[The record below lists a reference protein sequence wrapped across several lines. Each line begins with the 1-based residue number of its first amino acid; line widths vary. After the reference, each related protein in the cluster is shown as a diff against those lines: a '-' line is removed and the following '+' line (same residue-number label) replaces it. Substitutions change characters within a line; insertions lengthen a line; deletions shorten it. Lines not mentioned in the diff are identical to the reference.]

1 MRTRFHEELEQ
12 LTGMLEQ
19 MCLRDE
25 TAIAAATRALLHS
38 DIEEAEQAIDLCAHV
53 EAMGRDAEES
63 AVMLLALQAP
73 VASELRRVVTALQLS
88 ANLARMGGLCA
99 HIAGLVR
106 RRHPDPVMPDP
117 LRDTVARMG
126 ASAVSMAGSAARV
139 LATGDAEAAAALEG
153 HDDVM
158 DQLHRDLLNYLLGSE
173 YTGGTTTAVDLA
185 LLGRYYERFAD
196 HTVEVG
202 RRTLFMTTGIS
213 EPE

>member
-12 LTGMLEQ
+12 LTRMLEQ

-25 TAIAAATRALLHS
+25 TAIAAVTRALLES
-38 DIEEAEQAIDLCAHV
+38 DIEEAEQALDLCAHV
-53 EAMGRDAEES
+53 EVMGRDAEDA

-126 ASAVSMAGSAARV
+126 ASAVLMAGSAARV
-139 LATGDAEAAAALEG
+139 LATADTAAAAALEG

-158 DQLHRDLLNYLLGSE
+158 DQLHRDLLN
-173 YTGGTTTAVDLA
+173 
-185 LLGRYYERFAD
+185 
-196 HTVEVG
+196 
-202 RRTLFMTTGIS
+202 
-213 EPE
+213 

>member
-12 LTGMLEQ
+12 LTGMLEA

-25 TAIAAATRALLHS
+25 TAIAAATRALLDS

-53 EAMGRDAEES
+53 EAMGRDAEDA
-63 AVMLLALQAP
+63 AVLLLALQAP
-73 VASELRRVVTALQLS
+73 VATELRRVVTALQLS

-106 RRHPDPVMPDP
+106 RRHPEPVMPDP

-126 ASAVSMAGSAARV
+126 AAAVHMAGSAARV
-139 LATGDAEAAAALEG
+139 LATGDTGAAAALEG

-158 DQLHRDLLNYLLGSE
+158 DQLHRDLLNHLLGPE

-202 RRTLFMTTGIS
+202 RRTLFLTTGTS
-213 EPE
+213 EPD

>member
-25 TAIAAATRALLHS
+25 TAIATATRALLET
-38 DIEEAEQAIDLCAHV
+38 DIEQAEHAIDLCAHV
-53 EAMGRDAEES
+53 EAMGQDAEDA

-106 RRHPDPVMPDP
+106 RRHPHPVMPDP
-117 LRDTVARMG
+117 LRETVSRMG
-126 ASAVSMAGSAARV
+126 AAAVSMAASAAQV

-153 HDDVM
+153 RDDVM
-158 DQLHRDLLNYLLGSE
+158 DQLHRDLLNHILGPE

-202 RRTLFMTTGIS
+202 RRTLFTTTGS
-213 EPE
+213 TEPE

>member
-1 MRTRFHEELEQ
+1 MRTRFHAELQE

-25 TAIAAATRALLHS
+25 TAIATATRALLET
-38 DIEEAEQAIDLCAHV
+38 DIEQAERAIDLCAHV
-53 EAMGRDAEES
+53 EAMGQQAEDA
-63 AVMLLALQAP
+63 AVLLLALQAP

-106 RRHPDPVMPDP
+106 RRHPDPVMPDQ
-117 LRDTVARMG
+117 LRETVSRMG
-126 ASAVSMAGSAARV
+126 AAAVTMAGSAAQI
-139 LATGDAEAAAALEG
+139 LASGDPEAAAALEG
-153 HDDVM
+153 RDDVM
-158 DQLHRDLLNYLLGSE
+158 DQLHRDLLNHILGPE

-202 RRTLFMTTGIS
+202 RRTVFMTTGTTES
-213 EPE
+213 E